1 MAHFDRSHIRVP
13 VGVLLLLWGRK
24 SQFLHSSFAFDAT
37 VGETPS
43 EYCHNV
49 LCGKARMVGL
59 PDGEKK
65 FEHIIIVYAFRY
77 STWTWQMDGQTPHDG
92 LGRAVCVA
100 SCDKTEIENIIPKIL
115 KMKKMCATR
124 QVAIHVPNTVLLKTV
139 RRCPGGRPVPF

>member
-77 STWTWQMDGQTPHDG
+77 ST
-92 LGRAVCVA
+92 
-100 SCDKTEIENIIPKIL
+100 
-115 KMKKMCATR
+115 
-124 QVAIHVPNTVLLKTV
+124 
-139 RRCPGGRPVPF
+139 

>member
-65 FEHIIIVYAFRY
+65 V
-77 STWTWQMDGQTPHDG
+77 
-92 LGRAVCVA
+92 
-100 SCDKTEIENIIPKIL
+100 
-115 KMKKMCATR
+115 
-124 QVAIHVPNTVLLKTV
+124 
-139 RRCPGGRPVPF
+139 